1 MIDAKRKPGK
11 TFTESDVK
19 LWSRDANII
28 MCERDDLIWNP
39 PAWMRQGRQETAS
52 GYGRRLNSGYL
63 IRFNRRIYRLYVTIF
78 SNNGTMWFKAGGR
91 QIIVN
96 AN

>member
-19 LWSRDANII
+19 DNRLS
-28 MCERDDLIWNP
+28 CGRDDLIYNP
-39 PAWMRQGRQETAS
+39 PAWMRRGLQETAS